1 PARRAPVIGLTG
13 PAGVG
18 KSSLLGAL
26 VSHLLAQGRRIGV
39 LACDPESPLTGGA
52 LLGDRCRIVG
62 PDAAPN
68 LFLRSLAAASG
79 GQALAPYLDLQLEL
93 MRRFPFDLIFLETV
107 GAGQGDVAIR
117 RLVDLLA
124 LVLQP
129 QTGDSLQWEKA
140 GLLELANLVILNK
153 CDLPGADHVAADLR
167 ESLAVPL
174 HSVSVLRGEGIA
186 ELADAMAG
194 PLK

>member
-1 PARRAPVIGLTG
+1 MPPPATSDPIAALVARLPGGDRRALARLLTLAENPDHRTALAGLLTDPPARRAPVIGLTG

-68 LFLRSLAAASG
+68 LFL
-79 GQALAPYLDLQLEL
+79 
-93 MRRFPFDLIFLETV
+93 
-107 GAGQGDVAIR
+107 
-117 RLVDLLA
+117 
-124 LVLQP
+124 
-129 QTGDSLQWEKA
+129 
-140 GLLELANLVILNK
+140 
-153 CDLPGADHVAADLR
+153 
-167 ESLAVPL
+167 
-174 HSVSVLRGEGIA
+174 
-186 ELADAMAG
+186 
-194 PLK
+194 